1 MKHMSKT
8 ALMFWTGVALVLHA
22 ALLLVP
28 SPTSRMQPL
37 QDNIEVAF
45 QTLPVAVVSEP
56 TPKPEVHPEVPE
68 PDSQPPVPTP
78 KKPAIKPPA
87 PQPLPVN
94 EVAEKSVIPKP
105 KPAPAPRPRQEPSTE
120 PAKEAAD
127 KAHLAP
133 QPPRVNTDAEKPPSA
148 PANALVEAVPV
159 YAENPPPTYPRLA
172 RERGWQG
179 EVLLRARV
187 SRGGRVLHVQVEE
200 SSGYALLDRA
210 AVKAVKSW
218 RFRPA
223 HRGDQAVEAEVRLP
237 VRFQL
242 QPS

>member
-1 MKHMSKT
+1 MSKT
-8 ALMFWTGVALVLHA
+8 ALIFWTGVALALHA

-28 SPTSRMQPL
+28 SPISRVRPL
-37 QDNIEVAF
+37 EDNIEVAF

-56 TPKPEVHPEVPE
+56 TPTTEVHPEVPE
-68 PDSQPPVPTP
+68 PDPQPPATTP
-78 KKPAIKPPA
+78 PKPAITPPE
-87 PQPLPVN
+87 PKPLPVK
-94 EVAEKSVIPKP
+94 EVTDEAVLPKP
-105 KPAPAPRPRQEPSTE
+105 KPVPVPLPRPEPSTE

-127 KAHLAP
+127 NTQLAAQP
-133 QPPRVNTDAEKPPSA
+133 QRVNRDVDKRPSA

-159 YAENPPPTYPRLA
+159 YADNPPPTYPRLA

-223 HRGDQAVEAEVRLP
+223 HRGDHAVEAEVRLP

-242 QPS
+242 QSS